1 MSVET
6 TIEVYGVRESL
17 AELRRIDPVLRV
29 KAVNKIK
36 AAGAELVQIGAARYT
51 ADTGLSGWKRT
62 GRLGYDPGKVR
73 KGVKI
78 QVGGRTPRGANAF
91 PIVTM
96 VQANAG
102 GALWDIA
109 GLRGG
114 SKGRGAPKGRPNFVD
129 ELNRRHGPAQRGL
142 WRAQT
147 EIAAKASDKLV
158 EALEDVAAQVNRK
171 LVA

>member
-1 MSVET
+1 MSVEA

-17 AELRRIDPVLRV
+17 AELRRIDPILRV

-36 AAGAELVQIGAARYT
+36 AAGAELVQIGAAQYPT
-51 ADTGLSGWKRT
+51 DTNIRGWSRN
-62 GRLGYDPGKVR
+62 GRLGYDPNKVR

-78 QVGGRTPRGANAF
+78 EIGGRTPRGANAF

-96 VQANAG
+96 VQQNAG

-114 SKGRGAPKGRPNFVD
+114 SKGRGGPDGRPNFVRV
-129 ELNRRHGPAQRGL
+129 LNGRHGTAQRGL
-142 WRAQT
+142 WRARS
-147 EIAAKASDKLV
+147 EIAAKASDKLL
-158 EALEDVAAQVNRK
+158 EALDDVAAQVNRK
-171 LVA
+171 LVN

>member
-1 MSVET
+1 MSVEA

-17 AELRRIDPVLRV
+17 AELRRIDPILRV

-36 AAGAELVQIGAARYT
+36 AAGAELVQIGAAQYT
-51 ADTGLSGWKRT
+51 TDTGLSGWSRK
-62 GRLGYDPGKVR
+62 GRLGYNPGKVR
-73 KGVKI
+73 KGIKI

-91 PIVTM
+91 PIVTL
-96 VQANAG
+96 VQQDAG

-129 ELNRRHGPAQRGL
+129 QLNRRHGPAQRGL
-142 WRAQT
+142 WRAQS
-147 EIAAKASDKLV
+147 EISEKASDKLI
-158 EALEDVAAQVNRK
+158 EALDDVAAQVNRK
-171 LVA
+171 LVN